1 VSRVDVDRLLIRK
14 QVAQR
19 EQVQAPGEKAPSG
32 PRTVWEGCG
41 MTTDLVGGSISWR
54 VASGSLVGSRRAA
67 LLGRVRVRVTTPS
80 LDGSNAAA
88 LELHHIRGF
97 GVGGDARVGR
107 RNTALHGC
115 SVDGLVVMM
124 PSRSNLR
131 VDGPTSNSKLISYV
145 GVLGVNMTC
154 LCIPKL

>member
-1 VSRVDVDRLLIRK
+1 MKKHLLWPILL
-14 QVAQR
+14 VFMLGTTFA
-19 EQVQAPGEKAPSG
+19 APKYGG
-32 PRTVWEGCG
+32 T
-41 MTTDLVGGSISWR
+41 LV
-54 VASGSLVGSRRAA
+54 
-67 LLGRVRVRVTTPS
+67 
-80 LDGSNAAA
+80 
-88 LELHHIRGF
+88 F